1 MVEWSSSSFDDYEMT
16 TSEVYVSCS
25 GNDGT
30 ANGTFRLSLNTSG
43 SNYAAVKVMVKPTN
57 NVLFCLSNF
66 SRCRGV
72 E

>member
-30 ANGTFRLSLNTSG
+30 ANGSFRLSLDTSG
-43 SNYAAVKVMVKPTN
+43 SDSAAVQVSLEPLN
-57 NVLFCLSNF
+57 N
-66 SRCRGV
+66 RV
-72 E
+72 EV